1 MAISKTKRVSKA
13 QWLDTALAV
22 LEAEGVEGVRVEKL
36 ARQLGIAK
44 SGFYWHFKDRQ
55 DLLKQML
62 DYWAHEYTAV
72 VTENPELN
80 QGNPKQRLEQTMRMI
95 QEFGLTKLEVVVRAW
110 AQADPMA
117 AKELNKVYKMR
128 LDFLRE
134 IFKELGFRGDEL
146 EMRTQLFTCYHTW
159 ESSMY
164 GKQPKTQRDK
174 LLKLRLRLLT
184 QK

>member
-1 MAISKTKRVSKA
+1 MAISKTKRISKA

-22 LEAEGVEGVRVEKL
+22 LETEGVEGVRVERL

-62 DYWAHEYTAV
+62 DYWAHDYTAV

-95 QEFGLTKLEVVVRAW
+95 QEYGLTKLEVVVRAW
-110 AQADPMA
+110 AQSDPMA
-117 AKELNKVYKMR
+117 AKVLNKVYKMR

-134 IFKELGFRGDEL
+134 IFKDMGFRGDEL
-146 EMRTQLFTCYHTW
+146 EMRTQLFACYHTW
-159 ESSMY
+159 EYCMY
-164 GKQPKTQRDK
+164 GKQPKAKKDK
-174 LLKLRLRLLT
+174 LLKLRHALLT
-184 QK
+184 RK